1 MSSFRRWSFHPP
13 GTPKTT
19 SSPEEAFSSPA
30 EEGVGRTAGRNVA
43 DRRPN
48 EEDAA
53 FISVSFFVVLLA
65 LPIVSVFFM
74 CARYACERAAMGR
87 EARRARARA
96 RAALRTQFAPSPLD
110 ATIADGNDVGQ
121 SEDREARGTFARGNN
136 TVRAVVNASTI
147 DRLADAVIAGANPG
161 YRRISRRRRR
171 RIFQNE
177 NSIASYRREAVRRDL
192 RRAFRT
198 GDFSNYDRNLLHRVL
213 QEQLVGN
220 DNIEGIEGE
229 YDEETTNFRIPAA
242 SIMLPDSSEGEDDGI
257 AANNAFFVSEEP
269 GPASRKTL
277 QSLPSCKIGD
287 KNWQLFTAGRTQDDL
302 QNLTTCALCLENL
315 QPNQNVIVL
324 ECEHVFCKSCVLPW
338 FRLKASCPTCR
349 RVVFAY
355 SKEDRETVFSLPTP
369 TGGDRDEEDPSE
381 ARSDGRSL
389 SALDADDG
397 RVALPA

>member
-1 MSSFRRWSFHPP
+1 MSLERIAAFLSFSLVLWYHPQKCIVKNMPRIQKPLLKYARHHRARLRTNVSQHSSSRETRRRKERATRPSLFWGGRRLRFVAMSSFRRWSFHPP
-13 GTPKTT
+13 PKTT

-30 EEGVGRTAGRNVA
+30 EDGVGRTAGRNVA

-74 CARYACERAAMGR
+74 CARYACERAALGR

-171 RIFQNE
+171 RIF
-177 NSIASYRREAVRRDL
+177 
-192 RRAFRT
+192 
-198 GDFSNYDRNLLHRVL
+198 
-213 QEQLVGN
+213 
-220 DNIEGIEGE
+220 
-229 YDEETTNFRIPAA
+229 
-242 SIMLPDSSEGEDDGI
+242 
-257 AANNAFFVSEEP
+257 
-269 GPASRKTL
+269 KT
-277 QSLPSCKIGD
+277 
-287 KNWQLFTAGRTQDDL
+287 RTQ
-302 QNLTTCALCLENL
+302 
-315 QPNQNVIVL
+315 
-324 ECEHVFCKSCVLPW
+324 
-338 FRLKASCPTCR
+338 
-349 RVVFAY
+349 
-355 SKEDRETVFSLPTP
+355 
-369 TGGDRDEEDPSE
+369 
-381 ARSDGRSL
+381 
-389 SALDADDG
+389 
-397 RVALPA
+397 

>member
-161 YRRISRRRRR
+161 YRRISRRRWR

-242 SIMLPDSSEGEDDGI
+242 SIMLPDSSEGETMGSPPTTLSSFPKNQ
-257 AANNAFFVSEEP
+257 AQPLEKRSKVYPRVKSEIKTGNSSP
-269 GPASRKTL
+269 RVAPKTTSKTSPRARYASRTYNRTKT
-277 QSLPSCKIGD
+277 
-287 KNWQLFTAGRTQDDL
+287 
-302 QNLTTCALCLENL
+302 
-315 QPNQNVIVL
+315 
-324 ECEHVFCKSCVLPW
+324 
-338 FRLKASCPTCR
+338 
-349 RVVFAY
+349 
-355 SKEDRETVFSLPTP
+355 
-369 TGGDRDEEDPSE
+369 
-381 ARSDGRSL
+381 
-389 SALDADDG
+389 
-397 RVALPA
+397 